1 MATIQLT
8 FTHPQ
13 GNLSRTKTLAD
24 ADLVRVMDALKDKFK
39 RTTDAS
45 PLTNVQAFDRFAE
58 AVWGQLRTMTK
69 DYEDRIAKEAV
80 SVAPINAT
88 D

>member
-13 GNLSRTKTLAD
+13 GNLTRTKTLAD

-39 RTTDAS
+39 RPGDGT
-45 PLTNVQAFDRFAE
+45 LTNSQAFDRFAE

-69 DYEDRIAKEAV
+69 DYEDRLAKEAV
-80 SVAPINAT
+80 SAAPINAA